1 VGQILLCTCD
11 PIFVKSLYGLLR
23 EDGCW
28 VDVVDRCALA
38 VRKALAR
45 DYDVVIMDA
54 ESVGLPADDAA
65 DIIMKTAKE
74 TAVIIVGEARASSSA
89 VAVGRPVEPVRVREM
104 VRRVCKPATRTPRE
118 TILKAFEGGKPDR
131 VPVTLFGGGMWSI
144 KGHGTSFEEL
154 GGDAGKMTDMMVA
167 MSEKLLCDVVY
178 AGSGYNNFHAQ
189 AFGGNIKY
197 REMGAPDLEE
207 HLVDTPEDLEKFDL
221 SSLDSHDVINTVKEA
236 LRATKAKIGDEY
248 VVTMTAW
255 GPFTLAARFV
265 GEEAMMKATF
275 KKPDF
280 VRAAIDFATDLLI
293 HLYRPL
299 VDDGTLDVISLA
311 DPTASGDLISKKQ
324 FRDFAVPPL
333 KKFTDWAK
341 AKSAHTL
348 VHICGNTTRI
358 PWCTSAAIPPTG
370 ST

>member
-1 VGQILLCTCD
+1 
-11 PIFVKSLYGLLR
+11 
-23 EDGCW
+23 
-28 VDVVDRCALA
+28 
-38 VRKALAR
+38 
-45 DYDVVIMDA
+45 M
-54 ESVGLPADDAA
+54 
-65 DIIMKTAKE
+65 
-74 TAVIIVGEARASSSA
+74 
-89 VAVGRPVEPVRVREM
+89 
-104 VRRVCKPATRTPRE
+104 TPRE

-207 HLVDTPEDLEKFDL
+207 HLVDTPEDIEKLDL
-221 SSLDSHDVINTVKEA
+221 SSLDNHDVINTVKEA

-248 VVTMTAW
+248 VITMTAW

-280 VRAAIDFATDLLI
+280 VRSAIDFATDLLI
-293 HLYRPL
+293 HLYEPL
-299 VDDGTLDVISLA
+299 VDDGTLEVISLA

-333 KKFTDWAK
+333 KRFTDWAK

-348 VHICGNTTRI
+348 VHICGNTTDRLDLMPETGASCI
-358 PWCTSAAIPPTG
+358 SLDHKTDIAKAKEILHGSMCFAGNVDPVAVMLQGSVEQVEEACRSIIESAGTDGGFVLMPGCDIPPTVPYENIQ
-370 ST
+370 TFIQTARQWKL